1 MREVERVRGYGNV
14 EEGGGGGGAHSRV
27 PGEVKN

>member
-14 EEGGGGGGAHSRV
+14 EEGGGGGGAHSRFQ
-27 PGEVKN
+27 EK